1 MDTTTTN
8 GTSAHKL
15 SDGHAHGLVTR
26 TLDAVDRA
34 HARTATKLHDG
45 RNAVIKRLET
55 TVDRLETVMT
65 QVFERARKGL
75 QRVDAVSADF
85 VNRSQGAVG
94 QAIER
99 ARLAR
104 TSPDH
109 VAS

>member
-1 MDTTTTN
+1 MDTTPTHE
-8 GTSAHKL
+8 AHKL

-34 HARTATKLHDG
+34 HARTATRLHDG
-45 RNAVIKRLET
+45 RNALIGRLER
-55 TVDRLETVMT
+55 TVDRVEGLVTQALEG
-65 QVFERARKGL
+65 ARKGI
-75 QRVDAVSADF
+75 QRLDTIGADL

-104 TSPDH
+104 TNPEH
-109 VAS
+109 V

>member
-1 MDTTTTN
+1 MDTTTN

-15 SDGHAHGLVTR
+15 SDGHAHGLMTR

-34 HARTATKLHDG
+34 HARTATRLHDG
-45 RNAVIKRLET
+45 RNAVIARLERA
-55 TVDRLETVMT
+55 VDKVEEVVTGIV
-65 QVFERARKGL
+65 ERARKGI
-75 QRVDAVSADF
+75 QRLDTVGADL

-104 TSPDH
+104 TSRDH